1 MSVLPSEPSV
11 SPQAGP
17 VRRLGLFDTWW
28 TVAAAALAAC
38 LGLSACAWISLH
50 LRVDPALHTVAL
62 FVHLA
67 SLVLG
72 FGAVLM
78 ADYYALLFLTGR
90 CALRD
95 ALGSTAH
102 LHVPIW
108 TGLAG
113 LVASGVMLQ
122 PDLDSPLTRVKSV
135 LVLVLTLNGLQ
146 AGLLNRRMAQR
157 ATAAVLAPRFL
168 GWGTATALVSQV
180 CWWGA
185 VVIGFRNSQG

>member
-1 MSVLPSEPSV
+1 MSVLPSESSA
-11 SPQAGP
+11 SPQTAP
-17 VRRLGLFDTWW
+17 AQRLGLYDTWW

-50 LRVDPALHTVAL
+50 LRVDATLHIAAL
-62 FVHLA
+62 FTHLA

-72 FGAVLM
+72 FGAVLV
-78 ADYYALLFLTGR
+78 ADYYALLCLTGR

-95 ALGSTAH
+95 ALNNAGR

-113 LVASGVMLQ
+113 LVASGVMLH
-122 PDLDSPLTRVKSV
+122 PDFGSALTRIKLG

-146 AGLLNRRMAQR
+146 AGLLNRRMTQQG
-157 ATAAVLAPRFL
+157 AAAFAPRFL
-168 GWGTATALVSQV
+168 AWGAATALVSQV

-185 VVIGFRNSQG
+185 VVIGFRNSQH